1 VSRHEIDIEGLGKDL
16 EPVKWGRVSIGDS
29 YLSPKGHLIKNSQS
43 PPSDMRLIVRRKVRK
58 YDHSKTLDDVP
69 VELVGRT
76 GIFTLKIIADGYGD
90 LEAETA
96 ALKEE
101 NERLRWQLCKS
112 ETDI

>member
-1 VSRHEIDIEGLGKDL
+1 VSDRQNAIRLLAADAQARGL
-16 EPVKWGRVSIGDS
+16 SCFS
-29 YLSPKGHLIKNSQS
+29 NS
-43 PPSDMRLIVRRKVRK
+43 
-58 YDHSKTLDDVP
+58 
-69 VELVGRT
+69 
-76 GIFTLKIIADGYGD
+76 LKIIADGYGD

>member
-1 VSRHEIDIEGLGKDL
+1 MKEYTIKIEGLPEGYEPGKATYVEGLLDHCIMVQL
-16 EPVKWGRVSIGDS
+16 
-29 YLSPKGHLIKNSQS
+29 
-43 PPSDMRLIVRRKVRK
+43 RRKVRK